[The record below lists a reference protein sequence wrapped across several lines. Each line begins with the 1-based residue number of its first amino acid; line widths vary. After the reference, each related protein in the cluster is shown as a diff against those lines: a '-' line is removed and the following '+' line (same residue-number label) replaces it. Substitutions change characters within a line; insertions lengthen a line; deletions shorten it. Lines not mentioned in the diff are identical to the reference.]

1 MDTFVYIMMK
11 TNIRNIFIYPLLLAF
26 LVACTDK
33 DPDPVPVPETG
44 KITIRF
50 HHYCDGVPI
59 DFDIRKYVNAA
70 GNEYMVNEIQ
80 YFISDVTLHRPDADY
95 IIDAWKDIHYVDTD
109 IATTHE
115 WKVFDEIP
123 AGDYTGISFTFGINE
138 EKNQSLMF
146 TDHPESLMFWP
157 QYLGGGYHYMKLNG
171 KWLDTNQFERPYD
184 FHLGIGQMYDPQSG
198 EVIGFIQNYFE
209 VEVPGSS
216 LRINVGEETL
226 IDLVMHVDRWF
237 KNPHTYDHNYWGG
250 DIMQKQD
257 AMKVGC
263 ENGWDVFEVLSV
275 EF

>member
-1 MDTFVYIMMK
+1 MK

-95 IIDAWKDIHYVDTD
+95 IIDAWKDIYYVDTD

-171 KWLDTNQFERPYD
+171 KWLDTNQFEQPYD
-184 FHLGIGQMYDPQSG
+184 FHLGIGQIYDQQSG